1 MENINK
7 VLGDT
12 VKKSIKI
19 AYIGGGSKQ
28 WARTFMSDL
37 AISEGLDGEVWL
49 YDIDKVSAE
58 RNKKIG
64 DLIAKN
70 PQSIAKFKYIVA
82 EKLADALTGATFV
95 IISILPGTFEQ
106 MRSDVHAPE
115 KYGIYQSVGDTVGP
129 GGILRAMRTVPIYE
143 DFARAIEKHC
153 PQAWVLNLTNPMSI
167 CTKTLYDIF
176 PKIKAFGCCHE
187 IFHTQE
193 LLVIALRDILGI
205 NAEREKIYTDACGI
219 NHFTWITHA
228 RYQDIDLLEVLPKF
242 IDKYCEEG
250 YFEQKGFDRFAFKT
264 NPFAYGNKLKFNLF
278 RKYGVLPAAGD
289 RHLAEFFNNTWFLKD
304 LDTVKEWQF
313 NCTTVDYRINQ
324 MNELICETIE
334 MSEGK
339 KAFPIKKSDEECV
352 ALLKAIL
359 GFEKIVSNV
368 NLPNRGQML
377 DLPLGAV
384 VETNCVFTNDSV
396 EPVVSRPL
404 PSEVNNLVLRN
415 CINIETTY
423 EGIKARDLDKIFHA
437 FVNQPLCSTLSLD
450 NARNLFNQMVSNTK
464 EYLKPY
470 FVL

>member
-1 MENINK
+1 MNK
-7 VLGDT
+7 T
-12 VKKSIKI
+12 IKI

-37 AISEGLDGEVWL
+37 ATSEGIDGEICL
-49 YDIDKVSAE
+49 YDIDKEAAI

-70 PQSIAKFKYIVA
+70 PKAIAKFKYTVCDTL
-82 EKLADALTGATFV
+82 EQCLLGATFV

-106 MRSDVHAPE
+106 MASDVHAPE

-143 DFARAIEKHC
+143 DFAKAIKNCC
-153 PQAWVLNLTNPMSI
+153 PNAWVINLTNPMSI
-167 CTKTLYDIF
+167 CTKTLYDVY
-176 PKIKAFGCCHE
+176 PQIKAFGCCHE

-193 LLVIALRDILGI
+193 LLVIALKDILGI
-205 NAEREKIYTDACGI
+205 QTTRDKIYTDACGI

-228 RYQDIDLLEVLPKF
+228 RYHDIDLLEILPKF
-242 IDKYCEEG
+242 IEKYYEEG

-278 RKYGVLPAAGD
+278 QKYGVLPAAGD
-289 RHLAEFFNNTWFLKD
+289 RHLAEFLNNTWYIKD
-304 LDTVKEWQF
+304 LDTIKSWQF
-313 NCTTVDYRINQ
+313 NQTTVNYRINQ
-324 MNELICETIE
+324 RNELIADSIL
-334 MSEGK
+334 MAEGK
-339 KAFPIKKSDEECV
+339 KEFELKKSDEECV
-352 ALLKAIL
+352 ALLKALL

-368 NLPNRGQML
+368 NLPNRGQMTQM
-377 DLPLGAV
+377 PIGSI

-404 PSEVNNLVLRN
+404 PESVQNLVYRN
-415 CINIETTY
+415 CINIDTCY
-423 EGIKARDLDKIFHA
+423 EGIKERDLEKIFIS
-437 FVNQPLCSTLSLD
+437 FINQPLCSTISLD
-450 NARNLFNQMVSNTK
+450 DAKCLFDNMIENTK

-470 FVL
+470 FNI